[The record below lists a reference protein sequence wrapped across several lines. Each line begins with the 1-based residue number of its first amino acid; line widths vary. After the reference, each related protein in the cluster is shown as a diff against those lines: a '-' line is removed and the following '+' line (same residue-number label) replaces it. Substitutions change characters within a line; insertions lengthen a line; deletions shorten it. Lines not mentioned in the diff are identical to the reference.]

1 MLNNIIAK
9 KSLGQN
15 FLKDKKIINLIAE
28 IGDITNNDTILEVGP
43 GTGNLTEKI
52 LEKKPKEFVVIEKDK
67 RMIDH
72 LNKRFGNKIKVI
84 NEDML
89 KFSYEIYDNKNLI
102 IFGNLPYNV
111 STQVLAKWIKIGNLD
126 SFCKKF
132 ILMFQKEVAD
142 RIIAETNSKSY
153 GRLSVLSNWK
163 LDIEKILD
171 IEPSSF
177 VPSPKINS
185 TLLKLTPKK
194 KYYNLKDPKNLEHI
208 TNIFFNQRRKMIKQP
223 LKFLFKNFEDIAENL
238 NLELSLRPQNLNN
251 LTYYKICEMYEALID

>member
-28 IGDITNNDTILEVGP
+28 IGDINNNDTILEVGP

-89 KFSYEIYDNKNLI
+89 KFSYEIYNNKNLI

-111 STQVLAKWIKIGNLD
+111 STQVLA
-126 SFCKKF
+126 
-132 ILMFQKEVAD
+132 
-142 RIIAETNSKSY
+142 
-153 GRLSVLSNWK
+153 
-163 LDIEKILD
+163 
-171 IEPSSF
+171 
-177 VPSPKINS
+177 
-185 TLLKLTPKK
+185 
-194 KYYNLKDPKNLEHI
+194 
-208 TNIFFNQRRKMIKQP
+208 
-223 LKFLFKNFEDIAENL
+223 
-238 NLELSLRPQNLNN
+238 
-251 LTYYKICEMYEALID
+251 